1 MRTVNRSGVSVVLVE
16 QKMTIALRLSNR
28 CLIMGH
34 GRIVF
39 SGTPEELQR
48 SPAVRREWL
57 EAA

>member
-1 MRTVNRSGVSVVLVE
+1 MVLVE

-48 SPAVRREWL
+48 SPAVSPGMAGGGLRCVR
-57 EAA
+57 